1 MQHQHPHDLVATS
14 FFPPCLPRSVAVAVG
29 SPRSS
34 PHHFGDGD
42 FCQLAAERR
51 YLPLR
56 SVLVS
61 PTPLAGSE
69 LPSPRQADAW
79 LASNHRTLPHAVHP
93 PLATVVDG
101 NNLPRGCKQQQCS
114 VLCQEPTSHG
124 QMAIQRQSVH
134 CRCPLP
140 FAWWMN
146 ERLVGDRVLCRAVS
160 CLV

>member
-114 VLCQEPTSHG
+114 VLCQQPTSHG
-124 QMAIQRQSVH
+124 HPAPVS
-134 CRCPLP
+134 PLP
-140 FAWWMN
+140 LPLAVCVVD
-146 ERLVGDRVLCRAVS
+146 ERATSR
-160 CLV
+160 